1 MTQDTVRTLT
11 DDQLVQ
17 VIAWA
22 QVEQKTRAEKR
33 KQETIAK
40 IKELAR
46 ASGLSVSVEGVRGR
60 PQKGGK
66 VSRRLSGSVIKTAAS
81 T

>member
-1 MTQDTVRTLT
+1 MTQDAVKSLS
-11 DDQLVQ
+11 DGELGQ

-22 QVEQKTRAEKR
+22 QGEQKVREQRR

-46 ASGLSVSVEGVRGR
+46 SVDVGIKIAGTRGR
-60 PQKGGK
+60 PVKILANQE
-66 VSRRLSGSVIKTAAS
+66 
-81 T
+81 

>member
-1 MTQDTVRTLT
+1 MGFRRWKAFTSRKEISNDTGNGKALS
-11 DDQLVQ
+11 DSELLQ

-22 QVEQKTRAEKR
+22 QGEQKAREQRR

-46 ASGLSVSVEGVRGR
+46 SVDVGSRLRG
-60 PQKGGK
+60 
-66 VSRRLSGSVIKTAAS
+66 
-81 T
+81 

>member
-1 MTQDTVRTLT
+1 MTQETVRALT
-11 DDQLVQ
+11 DDQLVL

-22 QVEQKTRAEKR
+22 QGEQKLRAEKR

-46 ASGLSVSVEGVRGR
+46 SIDKSVRIEGTRGR
-60 PQKGGK
+60 PAGK
-66 VSRRLSGSVIKTAAS
+66 KQGHA
-81 T
+81 